1 MDKLRYVAF
10 RATPD
15 QAGKLERLAALA
27 GGNLSEG
34 LRLLVDGLE
43 FEEHTVLRP
52 VARFT
57 SRNGRTN
64 ANSDVNTRQGSH
76 AAVAA

>member
-34 LRLLVDGLE
+34 LRRLVDGLE

-64 ANSDVNTRQGSH
+64 ANSDAQTLAGDRI
-76 AAVAA
+76 AVAA

>member
-57 SRNGRTN
+57 SRNGRMN

-76 AAVAA
+76 IAVAA